1 MNFDTAPQAADVNGQ
16 LAAASAA
23 LSAVSHDLALYR
35 ALDDAAL
42 LAANTLNA
50 TVVKTALA
58 TASLIAGE
66 VARRSAPELG
76 SKGLAQRLG
85 HRTSEQFIKTTT
97 GVTTQQAVTA
107 VRVGRMMQDTA
118 GEPIVDAT
126 TGEISAPVQP
136 VQPWLAVVAAGV
148 LDGSISAAAAESIDR
163 GLGAPCTGVGEAD
176 LAVAAAAL
184 CAEAVAGTDPDRLFK
199 RARQLRDEIDAA
211 GVAEREA
218 QRREQRALSF
228 VQLPNGMSRLVWVMD
243 PETAVTVKDLYDRA
257 TSPKLGGVRFVDKTQ
272 SALADAIAADER
284 TPAQLASD
292 TFEHLLRVGADAL
305 ATESA
310 TRAADSG
317 ARGRFLLGTGA
328 PVIHIAATRDAVD
341 ARKGAAHL
349 RGQADPVSIATLERL
364 ACSGG
369 HRETGFDQNGIP
381 LDLGRDQRL
390 FTARQKQVLALKWG
404 GCVHPGCDRPPSWTE
419 AHHIEH
425 WWRDHGKSDIADG
438 VLLCKHHHMLHHNTG
453 WEIRRDDDG
462 RYWLTPPPSVDPDQT
477 PIELTARSRVM
488 HDLQHAS

>member
-1 MNFDTAPQAADVNGQ
+1 MNFDTASQASDVNGQ

-23 LSAVSHDLALYR
+23 LSAVSHDLSVYR

-42 LAANTLNA
+42 LAVNTLNA
-50 TVVKTALA
+50 TVVKAALA

-85 HRTSEQFIKTTT
+85 HRTSEQFIKTST

-107 VRVGRMMQDTA
+107 VRVGRMMQDVSA
-118 GEPIVDAT
+118 DPVVDVT
-126 TGEISAPVQP
+126 TGELTPPHP
-136 VQPWLAVVAAGV
+136 VQPWLKRVAAGV

-163 GLGAPCTGVGEAD
+163 GLGTPCAGVSEAD

-184 CAEAVAGTDPDRLFK
+184 CAEAVAGTDPDRLFR
-199 RARQLRDEIDAA
+199 RARALRDEIDAA
-211 GVAEREA
+211 GIAEREA

-228 VQLPNGMSRLVWVMD
+228 VQLPNGMSRLVWTMD

-272 SALADAIAADER
+272 SALADKIAADER

-292 TFEHLLRVGADAL
+292 TFEHLLRVGADTL
-305 ATESA
+305 ATDSA
-310 TRAADSG
+310 TGTADGGAA
-317 ARGRFLLGTGA
+317 GRFLLGSGA
-328 PVIHIAATRDAVD
+328 PVIHIAATRDAVEK
-341 ARKGAAHL
+341 RKGAAHL
-349 RGQADPVSIATLERL
+349 RGQADPVSITTLERL

-390 FTARQKQVLALKWG
+390 FTAKQKQVLALKWG

-453 WEIRRDDDG
+453 WEITRDDHG
-462 RYWLTPPPSVDPDQT
+462 RYWLTPPPTVDPTQT
-477 PIELTARSRVM
+477 PIELTTRSRVM
-488 HDLQHAS
+488 HDLQRAS

>member
-1 MNFDTAPQAADVNGQ
+1 MNFDTASQAADVNGQ

-23 LSAVSHDLALYR
+23 LSAVSHDLAHYR
-35 ALDDAAL
+35 GLDDAAL
-42 LAANTLNA
+42 LAANGLNA
-50 TVVKTALA
+50 TIVKNALA

-85 HRTSEQFIKTTT
+85 HRTSEQFIKTST

-118 GEPIVDAT
+118 GAPVVDVA
-126 TGEISAPVQP
+126 TGEVVAP
-136 VQPWLAVVAAGV
+136 VQPWLKRVAAGV

-163 GLGAPCTGVGEAD
+163 GLGAPCTGVTEAD

-211 GVAEREA
+211 GIAEREQ

-292 TFEHLLRVGADAL
+292 TFEHLLRVGADTL
-305 ATESA
+305 ATESPTGTA
-310 TRAADSG
+310 DGGAA
-317 ARGRFLLGTGA
+317 GRFLLGSGT
-328 PVIHIAATRDAVD
+328 PVIHIAATRDAVEK
-341 ARKGAAHL
+341 RIGAAHF

-364 ACSGG
+364 ACTGG

-390 FTARQKQVLALKWG
+390 FTAKQKQVLALKWG
-404 GCVHPGCDRPPSWTE
+404 GCVHPGCDRPSSWTE

-453 WEIRRDDDG
+453 WEITRDYHG
-462 RYWLTPPPSVDPDQT
+462 RYWMTPPAGVDIQQT
-477 PIELTARSRVM
+477 PIELHSKSRVM
-488 HDLQHAS
+488 ADLQRAS

>member
-1 MNFDTAPQAADVNGQ
+1 MNFDTPHQATDVNGQ

-23 LSAVSHDLALYR
+23 LSAVSHDLAVYR

-42 LAANTLNA
+42 LAANTINA
-50 TVVKTALA
+50 EVVKVATA

-118 GEPIVDAT
+118 GEPVVDAT
-126 TGEISAPVQP
+126 TGEVSVP
-136 VQPWLAVVAAGV
+136 VQPWLKRVAAGV

-163 GLGAPCTGVGEAD
+163 GLGAPCAGVSEAD

-211 GVAEREA
+211 GIAEREQ
-218 QRREQRALSF
+218 QRREQRSLSY

-272 SALADAIAADER
+272 SALADKIAADER

-292 TFEHLLRVGADAL
+292 TFEHLLRVGADTL

-310 TRAADSG
+310 TGTADGGAA
-317 ARGRFLLGTGA
+317 GRFLLGTGA

-369 HRETGFDQNGIP
+369 HRETGFDPNRIP

-390 FTARQKQVLALKWG
+390 FTAKQKQVLALKWG

-453 WEIRRDDDG
+453 WEIRRDDHG
-462 RYWLTPPPSVDPDQT
+462 RYWLTPPPPVDIQQT
-477 PIELTARSRVM
+477 PIELHSKSRVM

>member
-1 MNFDTAPQAADVNGQ
+1 MNFDTASQAADVNGQ

-23 LSAVSHDLALYR
+23 LSAVSHDLAVYR

-42 LAANTLNA
+42 LAVNTLNA
-50 TVVKTALA
+50 TVVKSALA

-85 HRTSEQFIKTTT
+85 HRTSEQFIKTST
-97 GVTTQQAVTA
+97 GVTSQQAVTA
-107 VRVGRMMQDTA
+107 VRVGRMMQDVSA
-118 GEPIVDAT
+118 EPVVDVT
-126 TGEISAPVQP
+126 TGELTQP
-136 VQPWLAVVAAGV
+136 QPTQPWLKRVAAGV
-148 LDGSISAAAAESIDR
+148 LDGSLSAAAAESIDR
-163 GLGAPCTGVGEAD
+163 GLGAPCAGVSEAD

-184 CAEAVAGTDPDRLFK
+184 CAEGVAGTDPDRLFK

-211 GVAEREA
+211 GIAEREQ
-218 QRREQRALSF
+218 QRREQRSLSY

-272 SALADAIAADER
+272 SALADKIAADER

-305 ATESA
+305 TTAP
-310 TRAADSG
+310 ADEG
-317 ARGRFLLGTGA
+317 QLLLGSGA
-328 PVIHIAATRDAVD
+328 PVIHIAATRDAVEK
-341 ARKGAAHL
+341 RVGAAHL

-369 HRETGFDQNGIP
+369 HRETGFDPNGIP

-390 FTARQKQVLALKWG
+390 FTAKQKQVLALKWG

-453 WEIRRDDDG
+453 WEIARDTRG
-462 RYWLTPPPSVDPDQT
+462 RYWLTPPPTVDPDQT
-477 PIELTARSRVM
+477 PIELTTRSRVM
-488 HDLQHAS
+488 ADLQRAS

>member
-1 MNFDTAPQAADVNGQ
+1 MNFDTPSQAADVAGQ
-16 LAAASAA
+16 LAAAFAA
-23 LSAVSHDLALYR
+23 LSAVSHNLADYR
-35 ALDDAAL
+35 ALDDAGL
-42 LAANTLNA
+42 LAVNTLNA
-50 TVVKTALA
+50 TVVKAALA

-85 HRTSEQFIKTTT
+85 HRTSEQFIKTST

-118 GEPIVDAT
+118 GEPVVDVAS
-126 TGEISAPVQP
+126 GEIVAPA
-136 VQPWLAVVAAGV
+136 QPWLTVVASAV

-163 GLGAPCTGVGEAD
+163 GLGAPCTGVGESD

-211 GVAEREA
+211 GIAEREA

-257 TSPKLGGVRFVDKTQ
+257 TSPKLGGVRFIDKTQ
-272 SALADAIAADER
+272 SALADKIAADDR

-305 ATESA
+305 ATDSA
-310 TRAADSG
+310 TGTADGGAA
-317 ARGRFLLGTGA
+317 GRFLLGSGA
-328 PVIHIAATRDAVD
+328 PVAHIAATRDAVEK
-341 ARKGAAHL
+341 RVGAAHL

-390 FTARQKQVLALKWG
+390 FTAKQKQVLALKWG

-453 WEIRRDDDG
+453 WEIQRDDHG
-462 RYWLTPPPSVDPDQT
+462 RYWLTPPPTVDAKQT
-477 PIELTARSRVM
+477 PIEVHSRSRVM
-488 HDLQHAS
+488 HDLQRAS